1 MGQGTAPRAAQ
12 CAQQCFKCVWQAPAE
27 PPASPRTSGPGLAAT
42 AASASSS
49 SNTTRRGI
57 AEESAG
63 AARERPMSANGRV
76 VVMTPGAGA
85 VHGGAPTWTSVG
97 GQTAVSAPRATLVLN
112 LMSLAF
118 CIPCTQTVEWGH
130 MGGGGRRPTV

>member
-1 MGQGTAPRAAQ
+1 MGQGRAPRAAQ
-12 CAQQCFKCVWQAPAE
+12 CAQQRFKCVWQPPAE

-63 AARERPMSANGRV
+63 AARERPMIANGRV
-76 VVMTPGAGA
+76 VVMTPGAWAGHRTTLPSQCSSLIGHSPPHPPH
-85 VHGGAPTWTSVG
+85 HGPGYLL
-97 GQTAVSAPRATLVLN
+97 Q
-112 LMSLAF
+112 
-118 CIPCTQTVEWGH
+118 
-130 MGGGGRRPTV
+130 